1 MSKLVPSTLVPL
13 TAALL
18 LGCGGKAQPPPGPG
32 GGGGGGGD
40 VAGGAEVEIA
50 IASVTL
56 ADDCPDGRGPDWSLP
71 PPAPVASTTAAD
83 EAPAPKPTAGSM
95 QDPSLAGPGSASV
108 RRLSMSEAEAAC
120 EQSFVQLQVTGKAGA
135 GRFAIRKIELLDDA
149 GKVLGELTAR
159 TPTRWQD
166 DHYEP
171 WTEQVEAGATTSA
184 AYELSAPDWS
194 KYGMSRSDAEGR
206 VFNVRLTVS
215 AGDDERTV
223 EQQATVAAT
232 SGPVVLPPGAVT

>member
-13 TAALL
+13 TAVLL

-149 GKVLGELTAR
+149 GAVLGELTAR
-159 TPTRWQD
+159 APTAWRG

-171 WTEQVEAGATTSA
+171 WTEAIAPGDELAT
-184 AYELSAPDWS
+184 AYELTAPAWAT
-194 KYGMSRSDAEGR
+194 YGKGPFESHDGVYTLR
-206 VFNVRLTVS
+206 VTV
-215 AGDDERTV
+215 AVGDDERTLT
-223 EQQATVAAT
+223 QQTVV
-232 SGPVVLPPGAVT
+232 SGPAVLPPGAVT